1 MIPLILGIAMASIW
15 WIRRLR
21 TNRVDPT
28 RDLAQVT
35 ASLAR
40 ELRQGAG
47 LHQTVLRIGDEAPAT
62 LAGLSAVA
70 SALRGG
76 VDLQS
81 ALNAWSARPEGV
93 DSAGRS
99 AKVRQPNAGDVELL
113 VGALAMGSSFGG
125 DLAAALD
132 AVGAALM
139 ARADLADE
147 TSALTSQANAS
158 MVMMCSLPLLGSALF
173 ASVDRRAG
181 AILFQTTAGRLCLL
195 IGLTLEMAAV
205 GVSRVMVYRALR

>member
-1 MIPLILGIAMASIW
+1 MIPLFLVISMASIW
-15 WIRRLR
+15 WIRRRR

-35 ASLAR
+35 ASIAR

-47 LHQTVLRIGDEAPAT
+47 LHQTLLRAGEDAPAT
-62 LAGLSAVA
+62 VAGLSGIAN
-70 SALRGG
+70 ALREGA
-76 VDLQS
+76 DLES
-81 ALNAWSARPEGV
+81 TLVSWRARPEGIG
-93 DSAGRS
+93 SISRR
-99 AKVRQPNAGDVELL
+99 AKVRQPGAADVELL
-113 VGALAMGSSFGG
+113 VGALLMGSSFGG

-132 AVGAALM
+132 AVGEALM

-181 AILFQTTAGRLCLL
+181 TILFQTTAGRLCLL

-205 GVSRVMVYRALR
+205 GVSRVMVKRALR